1 MVGLN
6 KAVPMMA
13 VSIALMTGNADAAM
27 PHPLTIGLKT
37 IEFACVVKGGEEATN
52 KSFQAAYCDE
62 VSRIVSEKLG
72 VSVVRTEAAGPP
84 SDQSLPRAG
93 TAWIRSAVEL
103 GAEAAVART
112 SWGSY
117 MPQRGVPPS
126 EEGPPVT
133 LRLAGVSI
141 DADGRSLASAV
152 IDEMP
157 FVPRE

>member
-1 MVGLN
+1 
-6 KAVPMMA
+6 MMA
-13 VSIALMTGNADAAM
+13 VSIALMTSNADAAM
-27 PHPLTIGLKT
+27 PHPLTVGLKT

-62 VSRIVSEKLG
+62 VSRLVSEKLG
-72 VSVVRTEAAGPP
+72 VSVVRIEAPGP
-84 SDQSLPRAG
+84 SADQPLPRVG

-126 EEGPPVT
+126 EDGPSVT
-133 LRLAGVSI
+133 LRLAGFTI
-141 DADGRSLASAV
+141 EADGRSLARAV

-157 FVPRE
+157 FVPHE